1 MIMDLDTIL
10 EHAVESP
17 DNRLAT
23 RQRIFD
29 LEEML
34 ASLPGATYGDNPCCP
49 LRHSFG
55 GGIYMREIDI
65 PAGTLLTGKIHRHD
79 HPNVLTKG
87 EVIVVTEHG
96 GREHLAAPC
105 AMISAAGTK
114 RAVFAITDTHWITF
128 HNVGNVRDLAQIEAM
143 IIAPSYEDLDR
154 PKELVI

>member
-10 EHAVESP
+10 ENAVEQP
-17 DNRLAT
+17 DTRLAT
-23 RQRIFD
+23 RQRILD
-29 LEEML
+29 LEAML
-34 ASLPGATYGDNPCCP
+34 ASLPGSTYGDNPACP
-49 LRHSFG
+49 LKHSFG

-96 GREHLAAPC
+96 GREHLVAPC

-114 RAVFAITDTHWITF
+114 RAVYAVTDVHWITF
-128 HNVGNVRDLAQIEAM
+128 HNVGKERDLDAIEAM
-143 IIAPSYEDLDR
+143 IIAPSYADLER